1 MPETTVLIPS
11 YNGAKYIQSAL
22 QSVLSQKYTD
32 YEILI
37 IDDGSTDNTEELVKT
52 LDNKRIRYYK
62 NESNMGI
69 VASLNRGLDLAK
81 GKYIARMDADDLMLG
96 DRLQSQVDF
105 LEKNKN
111 YGMVGCW
118 YHTIDENGW
127 IIHTR
132 KTLTDHDTLRMSLI
146 FRNQFAHSSVTMRT
160 EIARKLRYDPE
171 FQYCEDHDLWIR
183 FSEVCKVTNLSI
195 LGLSY
200 RWYSDNSC
208 NRHQR
213 DLKIRV
219 LSLLS
224 RELEKLDIIHS
235 VEELKLHAAICF
247 GLAGPFL
254 SEAIKKEGLDQW
266 ICKILNSPVLNKRYG
281 AKWLNDFHKKINDLF
296 F

>member
-1 MPETTVLIPS
+1 MPEISVLIPT

-22 QSVLSQKYTD
+22 ESVLSQKYAD

-37 IDDGSTDNTEELVKT
+37 IDGGSTDNTEELIKK
-52 LDNKRIRYYK
+52 LNNKRIRYYK
-62 NESNMGI
+62 NEQNMGI

-96 DRLQSQVDF
+96 NRLQAQIEF

-118 YHTIDENGW
+118 YHTIDENGK

-160 EIARKLRYDPE
+160 EIAWKLRYDPE

-183 FSEVCKVTNLSI
+183 FSEVSKVTNLPI

-200 RWYSDNSC
+200 RWYVDNSC
-208 NRHQR
+208 NRHQE
-213 DLKIRV
+213 DLKVRV

-224 RELEKLDIIHS
+224 RELEKLEVIHS

-254 SEAIKKEGLDQW
+254 LKANKKKDLDQW
-266 ICKILNSPVLNKRYG
+266 ICKILDSPVLNRRYSTKR
-281 AKWLNDFHKKINDLF
+281 LHDFHKKINDLF

>member
-22 QSVLSQKYTD
+22 LSVLSQKYSD
-32 YEILI
+32 YEVLI
-37 IDDGSTDNTEELVKT
+37 IDDGSTDNTEELIKK
-52 LDNKRIRYYK
+52 LSDKRIRYYK

-69 VASLNRGLDLAK
+69 VASLNRGLDLAE
-81 GKYIARMDADDLMLG
+81 GKYIARMDADDLMLA
-96 DRLQSQVDF
+96 DRLQTQIDF

-118 YHTIDENGW
+118 YHTIDEKGK

-132 KTLTDHDTLRMSLI
+132 KTLTDSDTLRMSLI

-183 FSEVCKVTNLSI
+183 FSEISKVTNLPL

-208 NRHQR
+208 NRHQK
-213 DLKIRV
+213 DLKVRV

-224 RELEKLDIIHS
+224 RELDKLEISHS

-254 SEAIKKEGLDQW
+254 SETSKKQELDQW
-266 ICKILNSPVLNKRYG
+266 IRKILNSTVLNKRYDR
-281 AKWLNDFHKKINDLF
+281 KWLNDFHQKINDLF